1 MNKLTNTPPQ
11 AVGAVGLGMAVGVVA
26 TWALGFAVEVPA
38 EVGTAIGSI
47 FVFIAGRFIA
57 E

>member
-1 MNKLTNTPPQ
+1 MDRITSTPPQ
-11 AVGAVGLGMAVGVVA
+11 AVGAVGLGMAVGIIA
-26 TWALGFAVEVPA
+26 TWALGFAVDVPA
-38 EVGTAIGSI
+38 EVGTAIGSV